1 MDPLA
6 LAAVVGLVYAGKRM
20 SDTQDMTTDSTPR
33 IAILD
38 QIPQGSRQTY
48 HLNSN
53 DMGIQGSVIND
64 PFPGVPARKRE
75 VAGTFADMSEI
86 ANRNPYGQPVYNLY
100 NRQAVTN
107 KMNNFPPIE
116 RKNIG
121 PGIGVGPNVAAT
133 GGFQQFFRVLPNNIN
148 EERLTTLPGAEGP
161 RNPVVKNGGTT
172 MGDVTHQAKSTKA
185 FHRPPAQ
192 NSGQGQGG
200 ALRGFE
206 GRPDQIKTRR
216 TTIRQETG
224 PRGDSLEYGPAQYS
238 VYQPYTGGLHDKSL
252 PHVSNN
258 RSNADRAGNAGRMNV
273 REDPV
278 NAVGAMTNIRSESV
292 PFPVQTGGAGGGSSL
307 NSRYVKPN
315 YDKFNEFKGN
325 KNPWSDTLD
334 IAIKQL
340 EKNSFIQEPLSAQ

>member
-20 SDTQDMTTDSTPR
+20 SDTQEMAADELPR

-107 KMNNFPPIE
+107 KMNNFPPVE

-121 PGIGVGPNVAAT
+121 PGLGVGPNVAAT
-133 GGFQQFFRVLPNNIN
+133 GGFHQYFRVLPTNIN
-148 EERLTTLPGAEGP
+148 EERLVQLEGRAGP
-161 RNPVVKNGGTT
+161 PAAIVPSGWAQQGGLTQT
-172 MGDVTHQAKSTKA
+172 Q
-185 FHRPPAQ
+185 RPPKIYHRAP
-192 NSGQGQGG
+192 GKGLVQGQGG
-200 ALRGFE
+200 PLGAPEHRPMYQRTQYPSIKSQTVNRGDDGLGFGTQFFRKDGAYENPQNPLRGTHNRANN
-206 GRPDQIKTRR
+206 GRILP
-216 TTIRQETG
+216 
-224 PRGDSLEYGPAQYS
+224 
-238 VYQPYTGGLHDKSL
+238 GG
-252 PHVSNN
+252 N
-258 RSNADRAGNAGRMNV
+258 MNV
-273 REDPV
+273 RADPL
-278 NAVGAMTNIRSESV
+278 NAYGAATSV
-292 PFPVQTGGAGGGSSL
+292 RRDTMSFPMGPPDGGRMGS
-307 NSRYVKPN
+307 YAKPS
-315 YDKFNEFKGN
+315 YDKFNGYKGN
-325 KNPWSDTLD
+325 LNPWANKLD
-334 IAIKQL
+334 IAQTQL
-340 EKNSFIQEPLSAQ
+340 ANNVLAKSIAAV